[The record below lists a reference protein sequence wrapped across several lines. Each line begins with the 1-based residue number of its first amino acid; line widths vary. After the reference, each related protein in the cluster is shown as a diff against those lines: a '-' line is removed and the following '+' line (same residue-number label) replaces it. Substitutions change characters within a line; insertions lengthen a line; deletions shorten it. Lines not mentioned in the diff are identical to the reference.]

1 MKRNPFLKAEEK
13 VLRKVY
19 GNTATLTYLVRS
31 RTYNSDT
38 GELTETDK
46 TFVRVIHISSPSEFA
61 DALVDGENIKKG
73 DLRCEVAR
81 KTLIDALRPATG
93 DPAVLS
99 NLRSAS
105 AMTAGIDIS
114 TDRLTYCGR
123 DYSIRKIVP
132 LGVYANEPSKYKLHL
147 REVK

>member
-1 MKRNPFLKAEEK
+1 MKRNPFVKADEK
-13 VLRKVY
+13 INRRLY
-19 GNTATLTYLVRS
+19 GNTATLTYRVRTTS
-31 RTYNSDT
+31 YNSET
-38 GELTETDK
+38 GELADTDAVF
-46 TFVRVIHISSPSEFA
+46 TRTIHIGKISEFA

-81 KTLIDALRPATG
+81 KTLIDALAPQQG
-93 DPAVLS
+93 DVGVLK

-105 AMTAGIDIS
+105 MMSAGIDIS
-114 TDRLTYCGR
+114 TDQLSFCGR

-132 LGVYANEPSKYKLHL
+132 NNVYANEPSIYKLQL